1 MSRRLRLVLCAAVFL
16 LVPLAAEA
24 GEAPNVTRHILPGGL
39 RLLIRDDPNAQVVAI
54 SLQIRSGSRYETPAT
69 SGLSNFV
76 QRVMVRGTTKRSA
89 RQLVE
94 AAEDIGGSVDAAADV
109 EYAEIRASALAAH
122 RDALLELVADI
133 ALAPT
138 FPPAEMERERRLITS
153 QIRTR
158 AETPFQ
164 LALDT
169 LTAQLYGSHPS
180 ALPTLGQKVSMERLG
195 RDDLV
200 GHYRRVYRAG
210 TMVLAVS
217 GRVEHERI
225 RRQVERLF
233 AQLPGGEVD
242 EPVAPEPIPS
252 FARRVLD
259 RPLQQAQILMGF
271 LGPAIGDQDYAPGK
285 IMSAVLGG
293 GMAGRLFVRLRDD
306 RGLAYSLGMVN
317 PSRRGPGSLVAYMA
331 TSDATAGRAEAEV
344 RHEIERFRVE
354 GPSEAELT
362 RAKAYVL
369 GNLAMDR
376 RTNARHAWY
385 LAFFELAGAG
395 WDYPGRYARALEAVT
410 GADVTRVARRYLERP
425 TIVVVGPR
433 S

>member
-1 MSRRLRLVLCAAVFL
+1 
-16 LVPLAAEA
+16 
-24 GEAPNVTRHILPGGL
+24 VT
-39 RLLIRDDPNAQVVAI
+39 V
-54 SLQIRSGSRYETPAT
+54 SLQVRSGSRYETPTT

-76 QRVMVRGTTKRSA
+76 QRVMIRGTTKRSA

-94 AAEDIGGSVDAAADV
+94 AAEDIGGSVDASGDV
-109 EYAEIRASALAAH
+109 EYAEIRGSALAAH
-122 RDALLELVADI
+122 RDALLELVAEV
-133 ALAPT
+133 ALTPT
-138 FPPAEMERERRLITS
+138 FPPAEVERERRLITS
-153 QIRTR
+153 QIQTR
-158 AETPFQ
+158 AETPFP

-169 LTAQLYGSHPS
+169 LTAQLYGSHPF
-180 ALPTLGQKVSMERLG
+180 ALPTLGQKASVERLG

-217 GRVEHERI
+217 GRVERESL

-233 AQLPGGEVD
+233 AQVSAGEVD
-242 EPVAPEPIPS
+242 EPATPAPIPS
-252 FARRVLD
+252 SERRVLD
-259 RPLQQAQILMGF
+259 RPAQQAQILMGF
-271 LGPAIGDQDYAPGK
+271 LGPGIGDPDYAPGK

-293 GMAGRLFVRLRDD
+293 GMAGRLFVKLRDD
-306 RGLAYSLGMVN
+306 RGLAYSLGMIN
-317 PSRRGPGSLVAYMA
+317 ASRRGPGSLVAYMG
-331 TSDATAGRAEAEV
+331 TSDATVERAEAGM
-344 RHEIERFRVE
+344 RHEVERFRVE
-354 GPSEAELT
+354 GPSEAELA
-362 RAKAYVL
+362 RARAYVL

-395 WDYPGRYARALEAVT
+395 WDYPDRYARALEAVT

-425 TIVVVGPR
+425 TIVVVRPR